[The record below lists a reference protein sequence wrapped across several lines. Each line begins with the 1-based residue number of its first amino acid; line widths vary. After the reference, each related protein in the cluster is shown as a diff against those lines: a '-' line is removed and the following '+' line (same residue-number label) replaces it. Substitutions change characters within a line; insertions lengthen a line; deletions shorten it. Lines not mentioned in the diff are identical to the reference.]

1 MLPLVC
7 LDVDGTLVGSSG
19 APSPVLWAA
28 AHNAR
33 VRGQHLTLC
42 TARVALGPTR
52 TWAERLDPNGFH
64 VFHTGAAVWCPSTG
78 EVITQPLSDNCVA
91 AAARVARE
99 HRWVFEVYAWDE
111 IAVDSDADLARR
123 HADLLGIAHERRAI
137 DTLNGQ
143 IVRVQWVVPIDDLA
157 EALTLAPD
165 GTVASGA
172 TSPLMPDAAFV
183 SISATG
189 VSKAAGI
196 ETVAER
202 IGVDMASVMMVGD
215 GHNDLPAMAAVGWS
229 VAMGDGDPN
238 VIAAARIVV
247 AAVDRDGAA
256 QAIDQSAEL
265 GPPAL

>member
-1 MLPLVC
+1 ML
-7 LDVDGTLVGSSG
+7 
-19 APSPVLWAA
+19 WEA
-28 AHNAR
+28 AHYAR

-52 TWAERLDPNGFH
+52 TWAERLDPHGFH
-64 VFHTGAAVWCPSTG
+64 VFHTGAAVWRPSSG
-78 EVITQPLSDNCVA
+78 EVITRDLPESGID
-91 AAARVARE
+91 AAARVAAQ
-99 HRWVFEVYAWDE
+99 HRWVFEAYAWDE
-111 IAVDSDADLARR
+111 IAVDSDAELARR
-123 HADLLGIAHERRAI
+123 HADLLGIAHNKRSI
-137 DTLNGQ
+137 DTLNGR

-157 EALTLAPD
+157 QALALAPD

-172 TSPLMPDAAFV
+172 TSPSMPDAAFV
-183 SISATG
+183 SITATG

-196 ETVAER
+196 ATVAER
-202 IGVDMASVMMVGD
+202 VGVDMASVMMVGD

-256 QAIDQSAEL
+256 QAIEQSAEL
-265 GPPAL
+265 GSPTD